1 MPKKQYKIIFFGTP
15 EFAAIILKKLVKTEF
30 KPIAVVTAPDKPV
43 GRHAYRQ
50 VKKQILAP
58 SPAKEMGLKHKI
70 PVLQPKS
77 LKNNLEVIQQLSL
90 FSPDLFIIAAYGL
103 ILPQEVLDIPK
114 FGSLNVHPS
123 LLPKYRGASPI
134 QATILGN
141 DKQTG
146 VTIMLMDEKID
157 HGPILAQRGLKI
169 SISKSQIPIT
179 KITYTELSIELA
191 ILGADL
197 LIDILPKF
205 LAGKIKPIPQN
216 HKKASFT
223 RQIKKEHG
231 KINWAKSAQ
240 QIEQMLRAYQPWP
253 GIYTNLTMK
262 QFNNLT
268 KKLKIIKIDV
278 LEIDHNKQP
287 GTVFLTKNKELAVAC
302 QKNALILEKIQ
313 LEGKKLTTGK
323 SFLNGHLKII
333 EAVLG

>member
-43 GRHAYRQ
+43 GRHTYQQ

-58 SPAKEMGLKHKI
+58 SPAKEIGLKHKI

-77 LKNNLEVIQQLSL
+77 LKNNLEIIQQLSL
-90 FSPDLFIIAAYGL
+90 FNPDLFIIAAYGL

-114 FGSLNVHPS
+114 FGSFNVHPS

-134 QATILGN
+134 QATILNN

-157 HGPILAQRGLKI
+157 HGPILAQRGLE
-169 SISKSQIPIT
+169 IPIT
-179 KITYTELSIELA
+179 KITCTELSIELA
-191 ILGADL
+191 IIGADL

-313 LEGKKLTTGK
+313 LEGKKPTTGK